1 MPRDCLEE
9 RSRMP
14 KATPAL
20 RNEWS
25 LPVIA
30 LTTALFLAFG
40 KGWLADLSG
49 HNLRFVLLSAW
60 LFGAMMMS
68 AFGVVHHAETLAQ
81 KLGEPFGTLILTL
94 AVTGMEVMMIAAL
107 MYAGG
112 DSASM
117 LARDAMFAVV
127 MIVLNGMVG
136 LSLIVGGLRY
146 HEQAYNLQGANAF
159 LAVIMPLAALG
170 LVLPNVTVASP
181 GPTLSGKQAA
191 FLIFMSLV
199 LYGVFLAIQTLRH
212 RDYFIGPEDKTA
224 HSHARGRKN
233 QGSVPYHT
241 VLLLLYAAPV
251 VILSKQMATPINHV
265 INALG
270 APPALAGF
278 VISVLILSPE
288 SLGAT
293 RAALANELQR
303 SVNILLGSV
312 LASISLTIPCV
323 LTLAFLT
330 HRTVVLGLDA
340 VDTLQ
345 LILALGLSMITF
357 ASERTNVLLGAV
369 HLLLF
374 LTYLM
379 LLFER

>member
-1 MPRDCLEE
+1 
-9 RSRMP
+9 MP
-14 KATPAL
+14 KTTPAL
-20 RNEWS
+20 RSEWS

-30 LTTALFLAFG
+30 VTTALFLAFG
-40 KGWLADLSG
+40 KGWLADLSS
-49 HNLRFVLLSAW
+49 NTLRFVLLSAW

-68 AFGVVHHAETLAQ
+68 AFGVVRHAETLAE

-146 HEQAYNLQGANAF
+146 HEQAYNLQGASAF

-170 LVLPNVTVASP
+170 LVLPNLTVTSP
-181 GPTLSGKQAA
+181 GPTLSGRQSA

-212 RDYFIGPEDKTA
+212 RDYFIGPGDKTA
-224 HSHARGRKN
+224 HSLARGRKDR
-233 QGSVPYHT
+233 GSVLYHT
-241 VLLLLYAAPV
+241 VLVLLYAAPV
-251 VILSKQMATPINHV
+251 VILSKQMAAPINYV

-278 VISVLILSPE
+278 IISVLILSPE

-312 LASISLTIPCV
+312 LASISLTIPSV
-323 LTLAFLT
+323 LLLAFFT
-330 HRTVVLGLDA
+330 GRTVVLGLDA
-340 VDTLQ
+340 VDTMQ